1 MNVGQ
6 WPVVKYPPGMGSAPV
21 ESRLRALLLPPP
33 MEGLKI
39 GVLGTTVALTVA
51 AREKKS
57 RTGSGG
63 HGQAFKSIQALSVLS
78 EPQGI
83 FPLLPYPTH
92 CHPRGSR
99 PEQLSRPCRAIVPL
113 TWPGHQLCSL

>member
-1 MNVGQ
+1 MNGGQ
-6 WPVVKYPPGMGSAPV
+6 WSVVKYTPGMGSAPV
-21 ESRLRALLLPPP
+21 ESRLRELLLPPP

-57 RTGSGG
+57 GMGSGG
-63 HGQAFKSIQALSVLS
+63 RGTEGVAEPLEASRPS

-83 FPLLPYPTH
+83 FPLLPYPTTVI
-92 CHPRGSR
+92 
-99 PEQLSRPCRAIVPL
+99 PEAAGQ
-113 TWPGHQLCSL
+113 GD